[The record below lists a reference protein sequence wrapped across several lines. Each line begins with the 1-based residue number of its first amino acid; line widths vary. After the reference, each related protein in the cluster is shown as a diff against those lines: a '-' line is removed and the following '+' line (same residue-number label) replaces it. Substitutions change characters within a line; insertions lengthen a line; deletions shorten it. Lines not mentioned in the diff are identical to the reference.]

1 MMSELPQVPAPR
13 CIHLHS
19 KAMAVHGE
27 GYEHDPDYQAGLT
40 DFWCL
45 QTAKGLGPDDGDVNM
60 QECRNPERACYQE
73 Y

>member
-1 MMSELPQVPAPR
+1 MSELPQVSSPR

-27 GYEHDPDYQAGLT
+27 AFAEDPDYQAGLS

-45 QTAKGLGPDDGDVNM
+45 QTARPLGPDDEEVSDADCCDPG
-60 QECRNPERACYQE
+60 RACYE
-73 Y
+73 PY